1 LVEGKIT
8 RLTKFGAFAKLE
20 NDLEGLIHISEL
32 SEKHIDHPKEAL
44 HEGDIVTLRIIK
56 IEPESHRI
64 GLSLRRVESQQY
76 TDLDMK
82 ILQKEL
88 ESGGTTESAPEE
100 EKSEP
105 KKKTRKK
112 PEAADSKPETTV
124 PSNSDSKPETTVPS
138 NNENPDESAEK
149 KPE

>member
-1 LVEGKIT
+1 VEGKIT

-44 HEGDIVTLRIIK
+44 HEGEVVTLRIIK

-88 ESGGTTESAPEE
+88 ESSGTAETKSEE
-100 EKSEP
+100 EKSEL

-112 PEAADSKPETTV
+112 SESTETKSETT
-124 PSNSDSKPETTVPS
+124 DLS
-138 NNENPDESAEK
+138 NNENPADNTEK

>member
-1 LVEGKIT
+1 VEGTIT
-8 RLTKFGAFAKLE
+8 RLTKFGAFAKLD

-82 ILQKEL
+82 ILQNEL
-88 ESGGTTESAPEE
+88 ESNEAPEKPSEE
-100 EKSEP
+100 EKPEP
-105 KKKTRKK
+105 KKKNKK
-112 PEAADSKPETTV
+112 KTASEGSEIKESELPETKE
-124 PSNSDSKPETTVPS
+124 PAEG
-138 NNENPDESAEK
+138 AEK

>member
-1 LVEGKIT
+1 MEGKIT

-32 SEKHIDHPKEAL
+32 SEKHIEHPKEAL

-76 TDLDMK
+76 ADLDMK
-82 ILQKEL
+82 VLQQEL
-88 ESGGTTESAPEE
+88 ETSGTTEKTSEE

-105 KKKTRKK
+105 KKKSKK
-112 PEAADSKPETTV
+112 KSEPVDSKTETTEPSENEKPADSE
-124 PSNSDSKPETTVPS
+124 
-138 NNENPDESAEK
+138 EK